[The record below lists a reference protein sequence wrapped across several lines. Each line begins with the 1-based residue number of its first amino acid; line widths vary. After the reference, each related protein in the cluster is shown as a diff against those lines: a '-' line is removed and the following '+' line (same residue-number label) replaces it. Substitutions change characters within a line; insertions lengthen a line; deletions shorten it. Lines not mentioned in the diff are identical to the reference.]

1 MTGVVLDASAA
12 VEIALGTAR
21 GLGLASELTTDS
33 EVMAPDHFFAE
44 AGAALRR
51 MENHGDLTAD
61 RARLALRRVRS
72 LRVRRVSTRDLLPAA
87 WELRR
92 NLTIGDGLYVALAR
106 RLDAVLVTADDRLGR
121 APGLGVRVIHR

>member
-12 VEIALGTAR
+12 VEIALDTAR
-21 GLGLASELTTDS
+21 GLGLASELPTDS

-61 RARLALRRVRS
+61 RATLALRRVRS

-87 WELRR
+87 WDLRR

-106 RLDAVLVTADDRLGR
+106 RLDVVLVTADDLLAR